1 MKKDY
6 KKMFDILEEYLDK
19 KDFDVDKTVLK
30 AVEDRKNGK
39 NFSFNEHIKGL
50 VFSLL
55 SSQRDWSEIHKNRQY
70 IEKLFFNF
78 DKQKI
83 KNTDYHDFIKG
94 LVSHSLGNRAIH
106 KQMETLNYNI
116 LILEK
121 IEKEYDSLDDF
132 VTRLKPNAISA
143 LLACKESP
151 YALKQIG
158 FPLALEYL
166 RNVGIDTV
174 KPDVHI
180 VRIFKRLGLLKG
192 CESEEKEVLEVIEI
206 LSAESGYSK
215 AYIDFLLWHY
225 CSVGFGNI
233 CSENNPKCE
242 QCVISEFCA
251 KKTKSINNKQV
262 VKKTFV
268 IKKTTEII
276 KNDNITNNFYK
287 MSQSAIRDYSEHIA
301 TEKLYK
307 LGYKFININSGKE
320 RSLFR
325 ITNNNKNTL
334 VRFMFYRFNPNVTNN
349 YAWILKKNFNDS
361 EYGYLV
367 FVLYVVNSV
376 HVLFIPAS
384 DIIRPSND
392 AMILNIFE
400 SRDYEGK
407 KSAPEWGINLNYGI
421 INFLIAHYEAK

>member
-6 KKMFDILEEYLDK
+6 KKMFDILEEYLNK
-19 KDFDVDKTVLK
+19 KNFDVDKTVLK
-30 AVEDRKNGK
+30 AIEDRKNGK
-39 NFSFNEHIKGL
+39 SFSFNEHIKGL

-70 IEKLFFNF
+70 IENLFFNF

-106 KQMETLNYNI
+106 KQMETLSYNI
-116 LILEK
+116 SILEK
-121 IEKEYDSLDDF
+121 IEQEYDSLDNF

-192 CESEEKEVLEVIEI
+192 CESEEKEVLEAIEE
-206 LSAESGYSK
+206 LSATSGYSK

-225 CSVGFGNI
+225 CSIGFGNI

-242 QCVISEFCA
+242 ICVIKEFCE
-251 KKTKSINNKQV
+251 N
-262 VKKTFV
+262 
-268 IKKTTEII
+268 
-276 KNDNITNNFYK
+276 YK
-287 MSQSAIRDYSEHIA
+287 C
-301 TEKLYK
+301 K
-307 LGYKFININSGKE
+307 
-320 RSLFR
+320 
-325 ITNNNKNTL
+325 
-334 VRFMFYRFNPNVTNN
+334 
-349 YAWILKKNFNDS
+349 
-361 EYGYLV
+361 
-367 FVLYVVNSV
+367 
-376 HVLFIPAS
+376 
-384 DIIRPSND
+384 
-392 AMILNIFE
+392 
-400 SRDYEGK
+400 
-407 KSAPEWGINLNYGI
+407 
-421 INFLIAHYEAK
+421 